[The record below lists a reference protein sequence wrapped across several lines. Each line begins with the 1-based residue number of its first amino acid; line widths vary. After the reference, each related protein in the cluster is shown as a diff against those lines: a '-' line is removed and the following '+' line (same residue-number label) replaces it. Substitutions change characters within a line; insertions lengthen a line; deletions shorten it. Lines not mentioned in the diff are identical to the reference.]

1 MEKTFNYFEMKY
13 IIGVGSQNSA
23 LCFLKQSV
31 RRIMENDFGRE
42 VWKARSQNPIE
53 ISHLMVKKNKGK
65 VDLPLLY
72 PQLSSVQRGNREHKL
87 QLCFRLEDQNG
98 SLKIYI
104 LYAV

>member
-42 VWKARSQNPIE
+42 V
-53 ISHLMVKKNKGK
+53 
-65 VDLPLLY
+65 
-72 PQLSSVQRGNREHKL
+72 
-87 QLCFRLEDQNG
+87 
-98 SLKIYI
+98 
-104 LYAV
+104 